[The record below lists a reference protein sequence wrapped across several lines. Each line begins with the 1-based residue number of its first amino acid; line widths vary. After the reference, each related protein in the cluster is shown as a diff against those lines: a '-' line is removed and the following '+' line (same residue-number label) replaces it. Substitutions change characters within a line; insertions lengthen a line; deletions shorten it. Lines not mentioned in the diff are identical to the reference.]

1 MLRGLMKKKVLDV
14 TNFKCPMTFLKT
26 KEFIKLNIN
35 SKKVIVLKGRKD
47 LELLSNSLK
56 KNFELKVVEKNNE
69 IFEIELI

>member
-1 MLRGLMKKKVLDV
+1 MKKKVLDV
-14 TNFKCPMTFLKT
+14 TNLQCPMTFLKT
-26 KEFIKLNIN
+26 KEFIKLNTN
-35 SKKVIVLKGRKD
+35 SKKIIILKGRRD

>member
-1 MLRGLMKKKVLDV
+1 MKKKVLDV
-14 TNFKCPMTFLKT
+14 TDYKCPMTFLKT

-35 SKKVIVLKGRKD
+35 NKKIIILKGRED

-56 KNFELKVVEKNNE
+56 KNFELKVVEKKNE

>member
-1 MLRGLMKKKVLDV
+1 MKKKVLDV

-35 SKKVIVLKGRKD
+35 NKKIIILKGRRD
-47 LELLSNSLK
+47 MELLSNSLK

>member
-1 MLRGLMKKKVLDV
+1 MKKKALDI
-14 TNFKCPMTFLKT
+14 TNFKCPMTFLKA
-26 KEFIKLNIN
+26 KEFLKFNTN
-35 SKKVIVLKGRKD
+35 NKKIIILKGRRD

>member
-1 MLRGLMKKKVLDV
+1 MKKKVLDV

-26 KEFIKLNIN
+26 KEFIKLNADN
-35 SKKVIVLKGRKD
+35 KKIIVLKGKRD

-56 KNFELKVVEKNNE
+56 KNFELKVIEKNNE

>member
-1 MLRGLMKKKVLDV
+1 MKKKVLDV
-14 TNFKCPMTFLKT
+14 TDYECPMTFLKT

-35 SKKVIVLKGRKD
+35 SKKIIVLKGRKD
-47 LELLSNSLK
+47 FELLSNSLK

>member
-1 MLRGLMKKKVLDV
+1 MKKKVLDV

-35 SKKVIVLKGRKD
+35 NKKIIILKGRKD

-56 KNFELKVVEKNNE
+56 KNFDIKIVEKNNE
-69 IFEIELI
+69 IFEIELL

>member
-1 MLRGLMKKKVLDV
+1 MKKKVLDV
-14 TNFKCPMTFLKT
+14 TSFKCPMTFLKT

-35 SKKVIVLKGRKD
+35 NKKIIILKGRGD

-56 KNFELKVVEKNNE
+56 KNFKLKVVEKNNE

>member
-1 MLRGLMKKKVLDV
+1 MKKKVLDV

>member
-1 MLRGLMKKKVLDV
+1 MKKKVLDV

-35 SKKVIVLKGRKD
+35 DKKIIILKGKRD

-56 KNFELKVVEKNNE
+56 KNFKLKVVEKSSE